1 LPSEPG
7 MSEKTLTVRLVSAEE
22 AVYEGAAR
30 SVVAPAWDGRV
41 GILPGHAP
49 MVALLGHG
57 ELAIDAPGGGSET
70 FYVAAGVI
78 KVEGDEVTVL
88 TEYAGSGPPAE
99 IPEAAVLS
107 PEDVEAAAAKGESG

>member
-1 LPSEPG
+1 
-7 MSEKTLTVRLVSAEE
+7 MSETTLNVRVVSAEE
-22 AVYEGAAR
+22 AVYEGVAA

-49 MVALLGHG
+49 MIALLGHG
-57 ELAIDAPGGGSET
+57 ELAIDGPGGGSET

-88 TEYAGSGPPAE
+88 TEYAGSGPPDE
-99 IPEAAVLS
+99 IPAAATLS
-107 PEDVEAAAAKGESG
+107 PEDVEELAAEGHSG